1 MIKIDKIHFQLKYP
15 LLFNT
20 KSQANPVLRIF
31 SYAFFNLCYSSII
44 IFKGNY
50 SCLRKCVM
58 VLEKYSHCVRV
69 EFRIGA
75 DCIEWTSTMTLYISQ
90 KKKNNDFVHTNH
102 IENLCWFFYNN
113 VIWLLSEDSFRGG
126 YVKCPPVRDFW
137 TPITNT
143 ITPRLS
149 EICCMELTLLGFSTM
164 LFMHSGW
171 EMTTLIINSVIRII
185 SF

>member
-75 DCIEWTSTMTLYISQ
+75 DCIEWTSTMTSYISQ
-90 KKKNNDFVHTNH
+90 KKKTMTLSIQIILKICVDFSITT
-102 IENLCWFFYNN
+102 WF
-113 VIWLLSEDSFRGG
+113 
-126 YVKCPPVRDFW
+126 DFW
-137 TPITNT
+137 VKTALEEVTWNALPFGTFGLQLQIQ
-143 ITPRLS
+143 LHH
-149 EICCMELTLLGFSTM
+149 G
-164 LFMHSGW
+164 
-171 EMTTLIINSVIRII
+171 
-185 SF
+185 